1 MQAESSY
8 NCCRLQHGCR
18 FVQLQV
24 RGCKLLYVTVR
35 ASERPPWSAGEGLER
50 VGEGGAWLG

>member
-1 MQAESSY
+1 MQAKSSY

-24 RGCKLLYVTVR
+24 LGCKLLYVT
-35 ASERPPWSAGEGLER
+35 ACEREANPGEGLER
-50 VGEGGAWLG
+50 VGEGGAWAA